1 MEYNRLKYLF
11 FFIVI
16 VSLAIINEGIKK
28 IITET
33 FTAPTV
39 LTSPTVPRCDLKC
52 LNRKFESQTTNFID
66 SLKSLKTMLENMF
79 EISHNIETFQE
90 QSCEEETH
98 IIKTPNG
105 QLTRSFITEQ
115 IKDINAQYESHIVM
129 IQLERE
135 NSISLIINIIDE
147 ISHKLTSEFIG
158 KCSQFIPTGPYCTP
172 KDAVETYVMEQIE
185 QNKRIFENKVFEL
198 NSKVC
203 RIISF
208 YKGIVTL
215 SKQFK
220 HYGSILHDTWSDDDN
235 LKITNI
241 RFHAPPDSPQDSPQ
255 DLQLTY
261 DASKKYGGY
270 STDNYTNYCVRGA
283 AMGACGKK
291 TFDNTCIQCKQL
303 SRFHAPPDSP
313 QDLQLTYDASKK
325 YGGYSTDN
333 YTNYCVRGA
342 AMGACGKKTFDNTCI
357 QCKQLYA
364 QDSPDVPHSVSATI

>member
-241 RFHAPPDSPQDSPQ
+241 RFHAPPDSPQD
-255 DLQLTY
+255 
-261 DASKKYGGY
+261 
-270 STDNYTNYCVRGA
+270 
-283 AMGACGKK
+283 
-291 TFDNTCIQCKQL
+291 
-303 SRFHAPPDSP
+303 
-313 QDLQLTYDASKK
+313 LQLTYDASKK